1 MHHVSQLVNVVSTVA
16 EVMDLIPA
24 SVGSGPRVSFK
35 PMYLGFI
42 VISSLNFIFF
52 WISFFFLYFWRKKF
66 QFYHLN
72 LEFFF
77 LKSHHLM
84 WEFY

>member
-42 VISSLNFIFF
+42 VISSLNFILF
-52 WISFFFLYFWRKKF
+52 WISF
-66 QFYHLN
+66 
-72 LEFFF
+72 
-77 LKSHHLM
+77 
-84 WEFY
+84 

>member
-42 VISSLNFIFF
+42 VMSSLNFIFF
-52 WISFFFLYFWRKKF
+52 GFLSFFCTFGGKNSNFII
-66 QFYHLN
+66 
-72 LEFFF
+72 
-77 LKSHHLM
+77 
-84 WEFY
+84 